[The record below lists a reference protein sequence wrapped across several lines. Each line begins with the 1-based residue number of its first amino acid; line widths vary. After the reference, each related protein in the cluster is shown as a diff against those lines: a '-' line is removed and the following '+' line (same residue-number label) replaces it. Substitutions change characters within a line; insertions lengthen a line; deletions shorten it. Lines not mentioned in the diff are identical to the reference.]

1 MIRIVVL
8 IFSVL
13 LSVPAVQAQY
23 TLAGNDTGQP
33 IFQTYS
39 QMNSGVTYPNQLAFT
54 MQYYNF
60 FTNYNVTQW
69 KLTVRLTQDFVNQSN
84 SAYSVGAQYAYLQYN
99 NQANYS
105 SNSSAI
111 NVSSQWIQLNKYSEV
126 TLIESNVPIN
136 AALYRAFNYNLKIVG
151 GNHLLL
157 SPNGMYR
164 SAYEFKLYKVTGGT
178 QQLIGIHT
186 TAVGVAR
193 FQLNYA
199 GNNGQSVVMQN
210 GAQVFNLAFNNPSDY
225 NSEKSLMVVNGLKV
239 TSDSNYQLMVRAS
252 GTHLTSPTTT
262 ATIPVSVLKT
272 QLTTSNYYLGLT
284 LAPAL
289 TLSATDQVIATKYQ
303 WISSAVQY
311 NLRFFIPANSPGLNV
326 APGTYT
332 THVYFIVVPF

>member
-1 MIRIVVL
+1 MKRIIVFVC
-8 IFSVL
+8 SVL
-13 LSVPAVQAQY
+13 LSVTGVQAQY
-23 TLAGNDTGQP
+23 TLTASDTGQP
-33 IFQTYS
+33 IIQTYS
-39 QMNSGVTYPNQLAFT
+39 QMNSGMTFPNQLSLT
-54 MQYYNF
+54 MQYYNL
-60 FTNYNVTQW
+60 FTNYNVSQW
-69 KLTVRLTQDFVNQSN
+69 KLTVRLTQDFVNESN

-99 NQANYS
+99 NQVNYS

-111 NVSSQWIQLNKYSEV
+111 NVSSQWVQLNKYSEV
-126 TLIESNVPIN
+126 TLMESNVPIN
-136 AALYRAFNYNLKIVG
+136 FLLYRTFNYNLKIVG

-157 SPNGMYR
+157 NPNGMYR
-164 SAYEFKLYKVTGGT
+164 SAYEFKLYKISGGT

-186 TAVGVAR
+186 TPVGTAR

-199 GNNGQSVVMQN
+199 GNWGQSVVMQN

-225 NSEKSLMVVNGLKV
+225 SSEKSVMVVNGLKV
-239 TSDSNYQLMVRAS
+239 NSDSNYQLMVRAS

-262 ATIPVSVLKT
+262 ETIPVSVLKT
-272 QLTTSNYYLGLT
+272 QLSTNNYYLGLS

-303 WISSAVQY
+303 WISTSVQY

-332 THVYFIVVPF
+332 THVYFILVPF